1 MQVLVHGRFYSGA
14 VPPDNSLPLTFTTR
28 QLTLHNSPWINTS
41 SNQVPLSITIAE
53 CFHLSLFESE
63 FHITEATI
71 ATQDPS
77 RGGIAY
83 SCDHFLHY
91 SIGSVLLIHEI
102 KMKFF
107 SALFRTHFYRH
118 QQQHV
123 YLKCGNPESSYKIKL
138 QFRSR
143 NLANMCQMLIN
154 GVPWSLPNKV
164 SQVTGH
170 LECLMCLGYLNVLNS
185 LSAPVR

>member
-1 MQVLVHGRFYSGA
+1 MSQFFLKGICFGKTLYQSSEAFISFETPHMQVLVHGRFSSGA

-91 SIGSVLLIHEI
+91 PIGSVLLIHEI

-107 SALFRTHFYRH
+107 SAFFRTHFYRH
-118 QQQHV
+118 
-123 YLKCGNPESSYKIKL
+123 
-138 QFRSR
+138 
-143 NLANMCQMLIN
+143 
-154 GVPWSLPNKV
+154 
-164 SQVTGH
+164 
-170 LECLMCLGYLNVLNS
+170 
-185 LSAPVR
+185 